1 MSIRAA
7 PTTGPAD
14 KGHWGSSERRP
25 FLTATYAE
33 AAPPVHKRSTQT
45 APQLPTFEP
54 RWPAALAVLAAIG
67 LYASLPSKLISDEHA
82 SGLIRFVVP
91 ALELALLI
99 PLAVTAP
106 YRHVNESGRRRKAAI
121 TLIAV

>member
-1 MSIRAA
+1 MGSASSLS
-7 PTTGPAD
+7 
-14 KGHWGSSERRP
+14 GSSCCLPTSSGSACSDLLERR
-25 FLTATYAE
+25 FSM
-33 AAPPVHKRSTQT
+33 STQT

-91 ALELALLI
+91 AFELALLV

-106 YRHVNESGRRRKAAI
+106 YRH
-121 TLIAV
+121 